1 MPDLPRLGSRGFLSE
16 QVVSCRRFG
25 TAVVSLVLLCCL
37 AASSQIALPGTSS
50 PPSQPET
57 PKDSLGRTTPR
68 GTVLGFLSVA
78 QKREYEVA
86 AEYLN
91 THLHGKAA
99 AQLAE
104 QLSVVLDRRLP
115 PRLNQLS
122 DKPEGSLLD
131 PLNPDR
137 DVVGN
142 ITTANGSVPILLER
156 VDRGKSGMVWLFS
169 SKTLET
175 IPDIYEEIEVV
186 TVDSVLPGFLVANRI
201 AGIPLFEWLAFFVG
215 LPIFY
220 LLALLLN
227 RLLSPLF
234 GRLRRRLAKQAD
246 LPNPEVLPTPVRL
259 LLIALTIRWLL
270 SKIGLSLL
278 ARQFWSSAATVIA
291 VSAIVWILILVSSRA
306 EQYAHLRL
314 RSRNLTGAASVLR
327 LTRRV
332 ADGLFIF
339 GGVLVILYAFGINPT
354 AGLAGLGVGGIAVAL
369 AAQKTLENVIAGA
382 SMIFDQVVRVG
393 DTLKVGDIVGTVDQ
407 IGLRSTRI
415 RTLDRTLVS
424 VPNGQIASMSLE
436 TLSGRDKF
444 WFHPTI
450 GLRYEST
457 AAQIR
462 SVVDNVRTLL
472 TEHSSVERASVR
484 VRFLGFRSSSLDVD
498 VFAYVYAKDWSHFL
512 EIQEGL
518 LFSIMEIVQDAG
530 TQIALP
536 SRVMYLADNLVS
548 DPAILADR
556 LKPGRNTVAAAR

>member
-1 MPDLPRLGSRGFLSE
+1 MPGLPWLGSMRFLSE
-16 QVVSCRRFG
+16 HVVSCRRFG
-25 TAVVSLVLLCCL
+25 IQVVSLVLLCCVAAWSQL
-37 AASSQIALPGTSS
+37 AIPGNTS
-50 PPSQPET
+50 PPAQPEM
-57 PKDSLGRTTPR
+57 PKDSLGRSTPR
-68 GTVLGFLSVA
+68 GTVLGFLAVA

-91 THLHGKAA
+91 TRLRGRAA

-115 PRLNQLS
+115 ARLNQLS

-137 DVVGN
+137 DLVGT
-142 ITTANGSVPILLER
+142 ITTANGNVPILLER
-156 VDRGKSGMVWLFS
+156 VDRGKSGPVWLFS
-169 SKTLET
+169 SKTLEA

-186 TVDSVLPGFLVANRI
+186 TVDSVLPGFLVTNRI
-201 AGIPLFEWLAFFVG
+201 AGIPLYEWVAFFVG
-215 LPIFY
+215 LPAFY
-220 LLALLLN
+220 ILALLLN
-227 RLLSPLF
+227 RLLTPLL
-234 GRLRRRLAKQAD
+234 GRLRRRWANQAD
-246 LPNPEVLPTPVRL
+246 LPNAEVLPRPVRL
-259 LLIALTIRWLL
+259 LLIALAIRWLL

-291 VSAIVWILILVSSRA
+291 VAAIVWMLILASSRA
-306 EQYAHLRL
+306 ERYAQHRL
-314 RSRNLTGAASVLR
+314 RSRNLTGTASVLR
-327 LTRRV
+327 LMRRV
-332 ADGLFIF
+332 VDVLVIF
-339 GGVLVILYAFGINPT
+339 AGVLVILYAFGINPT
-354 AGLAGLGVGGIAVAL
+354 PGLAGLGVGGIAVAL

-382 SMIFDQVVRVG
+382 SLIFDQVVRVG
-393 DTLKVGDIVGTVDQ
+393 DTLKVGDIVGTVDE

-436 TLSGRDKF
+436 TLSVRDKF

-450 GLRYEST
+450 GLRYETSAT
-457 AAQIR
+457 QIR

-472 TEHSSVERASVR
+472 TEHASVEHASVR
-484 VRFLGFRSSSLDVD
+484 VRFLGFHSSSLDVD

-518 LFSIMEIVQDAG
+518 LFSIMEIVQEAG

-536 SRVMYLADNLVS
+536 SRVMYLADNLAS
-548 DPAILADR
+548 DRAVLTETLQPS
-556 LKPGRNTVAAAR
+556 RNPVAAR